1 MGFFSDF
8 MGVISFIGLAALAGV
23 WFFVP
28 FAIFGT
34 KSRLDDLIEA
44 TDETNRHLADI
55 KAILT
60 HGAVA
65 VEPEE
70 VAAPAVAKEEFEF
83 PSIRVSR

>member
-1 MGFFSDF
+1 MEF
-8 MGVISFIGLAALAGV
+8 MGDFVGMLAFAAIAILAAV

-34 KSRLDDLIEA
+34 KARLDDLIDAVE
-44 TDETNRHLADI
+44 EGNKHLSDI

-60 HGAVA
+60 RDVA
-65 VEPEE
+65 EP
-70 VAAPAVAKEEFEF
+70 VASKKDDDFEM